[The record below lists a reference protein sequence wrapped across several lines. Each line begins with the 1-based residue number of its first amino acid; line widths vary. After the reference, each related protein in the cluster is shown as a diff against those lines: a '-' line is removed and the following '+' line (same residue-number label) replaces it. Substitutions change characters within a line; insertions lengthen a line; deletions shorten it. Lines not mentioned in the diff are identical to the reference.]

1 MSCRIG
7 FAERHLWKSAGYGRP
22 HSGLML
28 AAPITLPTL
37 FYFAGDALAKAG
49 GRADQRRAA
58 HVGKPRRYLGIRDG
72 GVDLFV

>member
-1 MSCRIG
+1 
-7 FAERHLWKSAGYGRP
+7 
-22 HSGLML
+22 ML

-58 HVGKPRRYLGIRDG
+58 HVGKPAPLSWDPRWRR
-72 GVDLFV
+72 